1 MIALFLDEKQLEE
14 IVLSVARTAEQSRKI
29 AEKVS
34 IVNQKSIV
42 NQSPTTGADLLLL
55 APSVRLQKSQGGG
68 GSPVLRG
75 FEANRVLLVVDG
87 VRLNNAIYRSGHIQN
102 AITVD
107 PNSIERVEV
116 IYGSSSVGYGSD
128 ALGGVVHYYTKT
140 PKINNSQ
147 PLTNAFSSTYNSAQ
161 NALISHFETEA
172 SFKKWASYTSLT
184 YSSFGDL
191 KMGGN
196 RQHGFS
202 DWGLVPAYSRNNETN
217 YFAQPSINPTPH
229 FQKNVGYTQFDLLEK
244 VVINLPK
251 ASQLLLNFQLSNS
264 SNIPRFD
271 KLNEYTR
278 GSSLCRVVLWSPEK
292 SAFFSTIKAIPQ
304 K

>member
-1 MIALFLDEKQLEE
+1 M
-14 IVLSVARTAEQSRKI
+14 
-29 AEKVS
+29 
-34 IVNQKSIV
+34 
-42 NQSPTTGADLLLL
+42 
-55 APSVRLQKSQGGG
+55 
-68 GSPVLRG
+68 
-75 FEANRVLLVVDG
+75 VDG
-87 VRLNNAIYRSGHIQN
+87 VRLNNAIYRSGHLQN

-191 KMGGN
+191 KMGRN

-202 DWGLVPAYSRNNETN
+202 EWGLVPAYSRNNETN
-217 YFAQPSINPTPH
+217 YFAQPSINPTPL
-229 FQKNVGYTQFDLLEK
+229 QKMWLYQFDLLEK
-244 VVINLPK
+244 VVINFLK
-251 ASQLLLNFQLSNS
+251 HLNYCLIS
-264 SNIPRFD
+264 S
-271 KLNEYTR
+271 
-278 GSSLCRVVLWSPEK
+278 CRTLQISPDL
-292 SAFFSTIKAIPQ
+292 IN
-304 K
+304 